1 VVSWIFAQRELDCN
15 LQSICASIEGSL
27 PENTASWQPCRATQ
41 WVVATSHWR
50 TERQTTGC
58 IRTFTILQVPDPTS
72 FWRRSASKSPSAD
85 RRQNNV
91 AVKPLAERQRSESA
105 ATACGQ
111 RAHLVHRLT
120 SPPSEH
126 ILMDVHYEGA
136 ANRCRRRKSI
146 SSAITCSNNL

>member
-58 IRTFTILQVPDPTS
+58 IRTFTILQVRIQLRFGLVQLPSPHQRIGGKITLRLS
-72 FWRRSASKSPSAD
+72 RSRSVTGASRLQP
-85 RRQNNV
+85 RV
-91 AVKPLAERQRSESA
+91 
-105 ATACGQ
+105 GQ
-111 RAHLVHRLT
+111 RAHLGHRLT